1 MSSQDPHGNLVNP
14 DTSHETSDINL
25 RAIIWFVVVLTVIV
39 LAVDVAMWG
48 LFRVLAHMEVQN
60 DPIVSPLAPAETS
73 VPAVGQAS
81 ADRPLGPPPGLQTTP
96 WVDLKQFRAEQNAF
110 LHGYGWVDEKAG
122 VARVPIEKAKA
133 LLLKQGLP
141 VRPELADD
149 LEGTH
154 VAATGES
161 NGGRTIPAGQA
172 DKSSP
177 VTPAAAVPPVT
188 PPAPAKPGG
197 GL

>member
-1 MSSQDPHGNLVNP
+1 MSSQPHGALENP
-14 DTSHETSDINL
+14 DTAHETSDINVS
-25 RAIIWFVVVLTVIV
+25 AIIWFVVVLTVIV

-48 LFRVLAHMEVQN
+48 LFKVLDHMEVKN
-60 DPIVSPLAPAETS
+60 DAVVTPLAPRPS
-73 VPAVGQAS
+73 PAQGQ
-81 ADRPLGPPPGLQTTP
+81 PIGPPGLQTTP
-96 WVDLKQFRAEQNAF
+96 WHDLKVFRAEQNAF
-110 LHGYGWVDEKAG
+110 IHGYGWIDEKAG
-122 VARVPIEKAKA
+122 IARVPIEKAKA

-161 NGGRTIPAGQA
+161 NSGRNIPAGQA

-177 VTPAAAVPPVT
+177 PAAAPAAPP
-188 PPAPAKPGG
+188 PAKPGG
-197 GL
+197 GQ

>member
-1 MSSQDPHGNLVNP
+1 MGGTEMSSHPEGNVDNP
-14 DTSHETSDINL
+14 DTAHEMSDIDV
-25 RAIIWFVVVLTVIV
+25 RAIVWFGVVLTVIV
-39 LAVDVAMWG
+39 LAVDLAMWG
-48 LFRVLAHMEVQN
+48 LFKVLARMEVKN
-60 DPIVSPLAPAETS
+60 DPVVTSLAP
-73 VPAVGQAS
+73 PAGQ
-81 ADRPLGPPPGLQTTP
+81 PPGPPGLQETP
-96 WVDLKQFRAEQNAF
+96 WLDLKNFRAEQNAF
-110 LHGYGWVDEKAG
+110 IHGYGWVDEKAG

-141 VRPELADD
+141 VRPELADA

-161 NGGRTIPAGQA
+161 NGGRNIPAGQA

-177 VTPAAAVPPVT
+177 VTPTVAVPPVT
-188 PPAPAKPGG
+188 PPAPTKPGG